1 MKMRELNGDMLS
13 MTDTL
18 LPPGA
23 DEDIHL
29 THGDLH
35 LTVSAYGASLRGLTR
50 GEGTTAKPI
59 VTSYEGAKNKIGGQ
73 GDVLIPYP
81 GRVNHG
87 AYTFDGHNYQLPLND
102 KEGPNSIHGFLR
114 TVIWDVAELTADTV
128 TFETHLNASDYTSKG
143 YPFSLQ
149 VKISYGV
156 GPDGLT
162 CSYIM
167 KNVGDNAAPVAA
179 GFHPYFTV
187 GSETIDNDILHVP
200 FEGKLEFNDDL
211 IPTGVVQ
218 PVSGTDFDFLEPRTI
233 GKVEINTCYVQPLR
247 DADGRLRVSLQSAES
262 GDAIVVW
269 MDESFDYVVLY
280 SGDVLPAG
288 HERRALAIEP
298 MTCASDAFNRHEW
311 GLVSLAPGEETRGN
325 WGVTDKPVVVS

>member
-1 MKMRELNGDMLS
+1 MGEFNGDMLS

-23 DEDIHL
+23 DDDIHL
-29 THGDLH
+29 THGDLY
-35 LTVSAYGASLRGLTR
+35 LIVSAYGASLRGLTR
-50 GEGTTAKPI
+50 GEGVNAKPI
-59 VTSYEGAKNKIGGQ
+59 VTSYNGAANKIGGQ
-73 GDVLIPYP
+73 GDILIPYP
-81 GRVNHG
+81 GRVNRG
-87 AYTFDGHNYQLPLND
+87 AYNFEGKHYQLPVND
-102 KEGPNSIHGFLR
+102 KEGPNSIHGFVRNVLWNV
-114 TVIWDVAELTADTV
+114 TEQTADTV
-128 TFETHLNASDYTSKG
+128 TFQTHLNAAEYAPKG

-149 VKISYGV
+149 VEIAYAI

-162 CSYIM
+162 CSYAM
-167 KNVGDNAAPVAA
+167 KNVGDTAAPVAA

-200 FEGKLEFNDDL
+200 FKGKLEFNDNL
-211 IPTGVVQ
+211 IPTGTVL

-233 GKVEINTCYVQPLR
+233 GKVEINTCYVQPVR
-247 DADGRLRVSLQSAES
+247 DADGRLRVSLQNARS

-298 MTCASDAFNRHEW
+298 MTCASDAFNHHEW
-311 GLVSLAPGEETRGN
+311 GLVSLAPGQEVRGN
-325 WGVTDKPVVVS
+325 WGVTDRPVVVS